1 MDPRAEKEPG
11 LPGWISEGNAG
22 DSTDSSAAMSSPK
35 AGDLKNGEEK
45 MPSEKKDKTLDFN
58 NHDITFGFVLKKMT
72 WWLQY

>member
-1 MDPRAEKEPG
+1 
-11 LPGWISEGNAG
+11 
-22 DSTDSSAAMSSPK
+22 MSSPK

-72 WWLQY
+72 W